1 MARALGGLTQKTSNW
16 CVDSATVVLGP
27 FRMDARTAEL
37 PVTLQ
42 RESWL
47 RRERASGRFYDRLM
61 VVLGLVM
68 LGMIA
73 LAVALLKREA
83 QPGTL
88 LYAPLSALLLIG
100 ILLPAIAVMALYARK
115 VAVRRAEEGGLGSGR
130 LHVRLVALFTAIA
143 AIPTVLVAIFASVLF
158 QSGLEFWFSNR
169 ARNMLENT
177 VQIAQ
182 ASYQRELDRVTS
194 ETTTMSSDLAGYLQQ
209 LSIGDPRFGDLFAK
223 QVYIRNLS
231 EAVIVNVGK
240 DGIPR
245 SLILVNPYDRPLE
258 RIISKEK
265 IAGLK
270 GRHSVPI
277 NSADRIG
284 ALVPLNYGP
293 QTYLYAAR
301 VFDPQFRQQI
311 ERSSD
316 VLHDYRSLL
325 KRSRV
330 NQLQF
335 NAALLLGSLII
346 VGLSI
351 LTALKLADRL
361 VRPVG
366 ELVDAAGRIEIGD
379 FSARVPVSNTD
390 DEVQTLATAF
400 NQMTERLEEQTT
412 ELRTA
417 NTQLETRRAFIEAV
431 LSSVTAGVIA
441 VDTKR
446 SILLLNRSA
455 ETLLEKGEAIEGK
468 ALAAVSPELEEFMLG
483 QQSEANV
490 LITADGVQRTLA
502 VKRVRYQDGSV
513 LTFDDITDQLTD
525 QRRAAWSDIARRIAH
540 EIKNPLTP
548 IQLAAERLQRRF
560 GGEIA
565 SDKETFERLTGTI
578 VRQVGD
584 LRRMVDEFSNFAR
597 MPKPVFRDE
606 NVHEIARQA
615 LFLHEVAHPAI
626 SFALEPPNG
635 EFRMVCD
642 RRQLAQALTNVVK
655 NGVEAIESRRNR
667 GEHSLAGDRI
677 ELKVHE
683 QGDLLVIDVLDTGV
697 GLPEDRERL
706 TEPYMTTRVRGTGL
720 GLAIVKKIV
729 EEHMGEIAFLDR
741 QGGGTHVRISFDR
754 AKLEAL
760 ASDEASQSK
769 DDDNDDDEDA

>member
-1 MARALGGLTQKTSNW
+1 
-16 CVDSATVVLGP
+16 
-27 FRMDARTAEL
+27 MDARTAES
-37 PVTLQ
+37 PVTFQ
-42 RESWL
+42 QESWL

-61 VVLGLVM
+61 VLLGFVLVGMVGLS
-68 LGMIA
+68 A
-73 LAVALLKREA
+73 WLLSRSAE
-83 QPGTL
+83 PGTL
-88 LYAPLSALLLIG
+88 LFAPQMAGLLIA
-100 ILLPAIAVMALYARK
+100 ILLPAITLMALYARK
-115 VAVRRAEEGGLGSGR
+115 VAVHRAEQGGLGSGR

-143 AIPTVLVAIFASVLF
+143 AVPTVLVAIFASVLF
-158 QSGLEFWFSNR
+158 QSGLEFWFSPR

-177 VQIAQ
+177 VQVAR
-182 ASYQRELDRVTS
+182 ASYQREVDRVVN
-194 ETTTMSSDLAGYLQQ
+194 ETVAASGDLSDYLRMTTID
-209 LSIGDPRFGDLFAK
+209 DPRFAEAFGVK
-223 QVYIRNLS
+223 QVLNRGLS
-231 EAVIVNVGK
+231 EAIIFTYGK
-240 DGIPR
+240 DKQIR
-245 SLILVNPYDRPLE
+245 TLALVDPYDRPL
-258 RIISKEK
+258 SKDIPPAALSE
-265 IAGLK
+265 LQ
-270 GRHSVPI
+270 GRSVVSI

-284 ALVPLNYGP
+284 AVTKLDVAPD
-293 QTYLYAAR
+293 TYLYEAR
-301 VFDPQFRQQI
+301 VFDPELRDQVQRA
-311 ERSSD
+311 SN
-316 VLHDYRSLL
+316 VLRDYKALL
-325 KRSRV
+325 KRSRA
-330 NQLQF
+330 NQVRF

-346 VGLSI
+346 VALSI

-366 ELVDAAGRIEIGD
+366 ELVSAAGRIETGD
-379 FSARVPVSNTD
+379 FSARVPVTGAE

-400 NQMTERLEEQTT
+400 NQMAERLDEQTG
-412 ELRTA
+412 ELRSA

-441 VDTKR
+441 VDAQHR
-446 SILLLNRSA
+446 ILLLNRSA
-455 ETLLEKGEAIEGK
+455 ETLIEHGEPIDGKGLG
-468 ALAAVSPELEEFMLG
+468 AVSPELEEFMRG

-490 LITADGVQRTLA
+490 LITADGIQRTLA

-560 GGEIA
+560 GGEIG
-565 SDKETFERLTGTI
+565 SDKDTFERLTGTI

-626 SFALEPPNG
+626 TFTLEPPTG

-655 NGVEAIESRRNR
+655 NAVEAIEGRRNR
-667 GEHSLAGDRI
+667 GEHSLAGDRVD
-677 ELKVHE
+677 LKLRE
-683 QGDLLVIDVLDTGV
+683 EGGLLVIDVLDTGV

-741 QGGGTHVRISFDR
+741 AGGGTHVRMSFDT
-754 AKLEAL
+754 AKLAAL
-760 ASDEASQSK
+760 VRDGAAAKDNEHNDEV
-769 DDDNDDDEDA
+769 EDS